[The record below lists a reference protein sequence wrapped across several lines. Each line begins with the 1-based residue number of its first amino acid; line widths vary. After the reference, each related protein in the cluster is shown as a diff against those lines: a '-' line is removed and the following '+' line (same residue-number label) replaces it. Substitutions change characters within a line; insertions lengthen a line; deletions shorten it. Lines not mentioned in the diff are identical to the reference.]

1 MGERPLVDIALLFV
15 AYLLSQFYRSFL
27 PVLTPA
33 LTAELGV
40 DAADLSRA
48 AGAWFVAFAAMQA
61 PAGLALDLSGPRRLV
76 AAGLVMG
83 CGGGA
88 LLFGAAD
95 GAWGLI
101 AGMALIGAGC
111 APILISGLFLF
122 ARSFAPG
129 RFATLAGLMIGF
141 GSLGNVLGAAPLAA
155 AVEAFGWRAVMAG
168 LAAAA
173 GTLGLVALAV
183 MRDPPR
189 LEAARGAGGALA
201 GYAELLRI
209 RALWPVIP
217 LALFSYAV
225 PVGLRGLWSG
235 PWLAEVHALDT
246 LALGQA
252 ILWMAIAMTA
262 GNFAFGPLDRM
273 LGTRKWV
280 LVGANAVVAAL
291 IWALALAPETGG
303 AAGAAAILAAI
314 GFFGGTYA
322 VMSAHF
328 TAFAPARLTGRAV
341 TLLTVFTI
349 GGAGLGQLITG
360 AIHDAAGAGPG
371 AYGPVFLWY
380 AGTLTAALAIYLFS
394 RDAKP

>member
-1 MGERPLVDIALLFV
+1 MIDIALLFV

-33 LTAELGV
+33 LTADLGV

-76 AAGLVMG
+76 AAGLVAG

-88 LLFGAAD
+88 LLFGAAE
-95 GAWGLI
+95 GAWWLV

-122 ARSFAPG
+122 ARRFPPG

-155 AVEAFGWRAVMAG
+155 AVEAFGWRSVMAG

-189 LEAARGAGGALA
+189 LETTGAGGALA

-235 PWLAEVHALDT
+235 PWLAEVHTLDT

-262 GNFAFGPLDRM
+262 GNFAFGPLDRL

-291 IWALALAPETGG
+291 IWALALGP
-303 AAGAAAILAAI
+303 AAGGPAAAAVILAAI

-360 AIHDAAGAGPG
+360 AIHEASGAGPE

-380 AGTLTAALAIYLFS
+380 AGTLTIALGIYLFS